1 MPMDMHRLHRAR
13 LSDQQVEDLLSR
25 VVQLFTFISDKVRGG
40 CCAANDQPWQLTVA
54 CACCVAP
61 FEQDMFALHY
71 RNQLSKRLLN
81 QRSASGDAERSMI
94 SKLKLR
100 CGAQFT
106 GKMEGML
113 ADLQV
118 GTDHNRCV
126 ERLSVLWHTRG
137 ECGRAGD
144 GMLPCS
150 AGLQEVCGVPA
161 GTPGHGRAV

>member
-1 MPMDMHRLHRAR
+1 
-13 LSDQQVEDLLSR
+13 
-25 VVQLFTFISDKVRGG
+25 
-40 CCAANDQPWQLTVA
+40 
-54 CACCVAP
+54 
-61 FEQDMFALHY
+61 MFALHY

-118 GTDHNRCV
+118 GADHNRYVRGLCV
-126 ERLSVLWHTRG
+126 VLVCVCVCASRTV
-137 ECGRAGD
+137 
-144 GMLPCS
+144 
-150 AGLQEVCGVPA
+150 LQLRVV
-161 GTPGHGRAV
+161 T